1 MRHVVSPTAAAPRL
15 LGIALA
21 VAFVSARPALALDP
35 DVPLAQVAFNT
46 WDYREGLPT
55 STITTIARTNDGT
68 IWLGSELG
76 LIALD
81 GVNVRRYTINNT
93 PELPTDAIES
103 LVTAGDVLWIGTSR
117 GLVRYDDGK
126 FTPIGPELGLP
137 EASIE
142 LTFASTTGLWVGTR
156 IGVFIERDGRFV
168 PLADADGK
176 PAKYVC
182 SSMDQKSDGTM
193 VLACGDMCTARGTQL
208 VACRPIDGHPHQVAV
223 APDDSVWISVNDR
236 GIYREVGGRPELVM
250 PRVEL
255 AHALMFDSHGALWIA
270 GVATSL
276 QRRSPDGLVETLA
289 LPRDLGPAG
298 TTALLE
304 EPDGSMLIG
313 TSNIGLLRLRSGAFR
328 TFDRRSDGPETALA
342 VFADRAET
350 IWMSGEDLS
359 ELRGF
364 GRTGQVRIAS
374 ELPALSHTQTS
385 DGRHYVGGPGGVSER
400 VGDQLVPTPFEVEG
414 TVLALASTKSHL
426 WIGTSTNLYAARGTA
441 TTRIEGPRVGTDGPL
456 ALHGLSLL
464 VSNSGTTLWVGTD
477 LDLCRID
484 GVDQGLGAPP
494 VCLSGQPNMPVGM
507 VLTLHEDR
515 DGTLWAGTYS
525 HGLLR
530 IRDGRIT
537 VLTQRQGLFHDSH
550 YAILEDAQERFWM
563 SGPTGIVRVE
573 RAALDG
579 LAEGRVN
586 KVQARLFGTIDGL
599 PVDETTG
606 GGTCA
611 TQSRDGR
618 MWFSTPRGVV
628 MTNANAP
635 DRVPMS
641 PSTVIEQ
648 LEVDGETLSRTG
660 GRVPPGERDLLVRYT
675 APTLERAADVKFRY
689 RLDGVDRDWIDAG
702 TRRVAMYTGLAPG
715 SYDFTVEA
723 LAFGAKAYGPPAR
736 FTLEL
741 EAGFR
746 ETLAFKIVIAV
757 ALALLLY
764 AGHRFRLSR
773 LVARERQLEGLVN
786 ARTSEL
792 AVAQGELVA
801 INASLAERVDSA
813 VAELRQAER
822 MAAYGHTVAGVAHE
836 VRQPLFALGTTA
848 FVLGDKLRDR
858 PDVKADLQLLE
869 RETRR
874 MNRVMEELLDFAKPR
889 GLLLGPC
896 NVVELVRDAIDVF
909 RAEHDPETKVPI
921 SVTADDG
928 LVDVRVDASRIQ
940 QVLVNLMSNA
950 QKHAAGMTELSITC
964 GRRDDRVVID
974 VSDDGVGIPES
985 DRARVFDP
993 FFTTGGTG
1001 LGLAIA
1007 SRIIQEHGGTISIAT
1022 ATHARGTTF
1031 RISLPIRGP
1040 DVSSLGPASTWGPG

>member
-1 MRHVVSPTAAAPRL
+1 MIAVVSAQ
-15 LGIALA
+15 
-21 VAFVSARPALALDP
+21 PALALDP

-55 STITTIARTNDGT
+55 STITAIARTSDGT

-81 GVNVRRYTINNT
+81 GVNVRRYTINDT
-93 PELPTDAIES
+93 PELPTDAVQS
-103 LVTAGDVLWIGTSR
+103 LVTVGDTLWIGTSR
-117 GLVRYDDGK
+117 GLVRYAAGR
-126 FTPIGPELGLP
+126 FTPIGPEQGIP
-137 EASIE
+137 DTQIE
-142 LTFASTTGLWVGTR
+142 ILHAGKAGLWVGTR
-156 IGVFIERDGRFV
+156 VGVFIEQGGRFV
-168 PLADADGK
+168 PLRDVDGK
-176 PAKYVC
+176 GPAKYIC
-182 SSMDQKSDGTM
+182 SGMAEKSDGTM
-193 VLACGDMCTARGTQL
+193 VLACADLCTARGTQL
-208 VACRPIDGHPHQVAV
+208 VACRPIDKNPGQVAV
-223 APDDSVWISVNDR
+223 APDDSVWFSVNDS
-236 GIYREVGGRPELVM
+236 GIYRDVGGRHELIL
-250 PRVEL
+250 PRLEI
-255 AHALMFDSHGALWIA
+255 AHALSFDSHGALWIA
-270 GVATSL
+270 GTSTSL
-276 QRRSPDGLVETLA
+276 QRRSPDGLVETLS
-289 LPRDLGPAG
+289 LPRDLGPSG

-364 GRTGQVRIAS
+364 GRKGTIRIAS
-374 ELPALSHTQTS
+374 ELPALTHAEGN
-385 DGRHYVGGPGGVSER
+385 DGKHYVGGPAGVFER
-400 VGDQLVPTPFEVEG
+400 VGDQLVKAPFEVEG
-414 TVLALASTKSHL
+414 TVLALATTKAHL
-426 WIGTSTNLYAARGTA
+426 WIGTSLGLYAARGTSV
-441 TTRIEGPRVGTDGPL
+441 TEVLGPRRAVPGPM
-456 ALHGLSLL
+456 ALHALSLL
-464 VSNSGTTLWVGTD
+464 VSHSGTTLWVGTD

-484 GVDQGLGAPP
+484 GVDSGLGAPP
-494 VCLSGQPNMPVGM
+494 TCLSGQPNMPEGM

-515 DGTLWAGTYS
+515 DGTLWAGTFS

-530 IRDGRIT
+530 VRDGGIK

-550 YAILEDAQERFWM
+550 YSILEDAQERFWM

-573 RAALDG
+573 RAALDAV
-579 LAEGRVN
+579 AEGRMN

-606 GGTCA
+606 GGMCA

-618 MWFSTPRGVV
+618 MWFATPRGVV

-635 DRVPMS
+635 DRIALS
-641 PSTVIEQ
+641 PATVIEQ
-648 LEVDGETLSRTG
+648 LEVDGQTLSRAG
-660 GRVPPGERDLLVRYT
+660 GPVPPGDRDLLVRYT
-675 APTLERAADVKFRY
+675 APTLERAADVQFRY

-715 SYDFTVEA
+715 RYEFTVEA
-723 LAFGAKAYGPPAR
+723 LAFGAKAYGPPTK

-746 ETLAFKIVIAV
+746 ETLAFKVLIAV

-786 ARTSEL
+786 ARTNEL

-801 INASLAERVDSA
+801 INASLAERVDEA
-813 VAELRQAER
+813 VLELRQAER

-889 GLLLGPC
+889 GLLLGPS
-896 NVVELVRDAIDVF
+896 NVTELVRDAIDVF
-909 RAEHDPETKVPI
+909 RAEHDPEAKVSI
-921 SVTADDG
+921 VVSADEG

-950 QKHAAGMTELSITC
+950 QKHAAGMTELRVTC
-964 GRRDDRVVID
+964 ARADDRIVID
-974 VSDDGVGIPES
+974 VSDDGAGIPES

-1007 SRIIQEHGGTISIAT
+1007 SRIIQEHGGTLTVAAADASQGIA
-1022 ATHARGTTF
+1022 ARGTTF
-1031 RISLPIRGP
+1031 RITLPIH
-1040 DVSSLGPASTWGPG
+1040 GPAQKALGV